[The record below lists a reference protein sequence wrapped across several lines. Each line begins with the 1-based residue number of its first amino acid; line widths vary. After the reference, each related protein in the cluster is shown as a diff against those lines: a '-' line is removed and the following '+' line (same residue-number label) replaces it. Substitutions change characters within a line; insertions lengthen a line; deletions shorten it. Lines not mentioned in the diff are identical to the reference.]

1 VETEI
6 IKTEYH
12 QPATRVQVNVLDQ
25 VVRFPQGLWIL
36 SSLCKSHLEVNKSH
50 IQIHSMDNIE
60 L

>member
-1 VETEI
+1 METEI

-25 VVRFPQGLWIL
+25 VVRFPQGLWSL
-36 SSLCKSHLEVNKSH
+36 SNLCKSHLQVNKSH